1 MDLVYRPPVSSA
13 VATLVGRTRDDV
25 ARILAGRDRRLLVI
39 ARLCSVH
46 DRSSAI
52 EYAPSA
58 RSRSRSG
65 ASLLLI
71 MRVYLEKPRTRTGWK
86 GLINAPFLDES
97 FRINDGLHLARELLI
112 DIDDMGMPTATESV

>member
-1 MDLVYRPPVSSA
+1 
-13 VATLVGRTRDDV
+13 
-25 ARILAGRDRRLLVI
+25 
-39 ARLCSVH
+39 
-46 DRSSAI
+46 
-52 EYAPSA
+52 
-58 RSRSRSG
+58 
-65 ASLLLI
+65 